1 MAHDC
6 FNVVEVRSLVCNVG
20 ECLQGSVMV
29 GTYSADQ
36 LGVGILMRCGYVGV
50 GNEDQASDSAL
61 GVVCSVANHVVGV
74 SAVKRICNYPVS
86 SNVMLFQTWI
96 STVRYIAII
105 RNGVAKS
112 SINLDILFV
121 LRTKLEVVQLEFRNQ
136 VLAC

>member
-1 MAHDC
+1 
-6 FNVVEVRSLVCNVG
+6 
-20 ECLQGSVMV
+20 
-29 GTYSADQ
+29 
-36 LGVGILMRCGYVGV
+36 MRCGYVGV

-61 GVVCSVANHVVGV
+61 GVFCGVTYHVVGV